1 MNQAALKSG
10 AVAVLIGLS
19 ACASSDPWYR
29 ENITSASFERDKEEC
44 KRQAVLDSPGNT
56 IGANLV
62 TAIMMG
68 SNISD
73 CLNKR
78 GYTQVKPKLDEKGK

>member
-1 MNQAALKSG
+1 MNQVALRCIT
-10 AVAVLIGLS
+10 VPIVIVLS

-29 ENITSASFERDKEEC
+29 ENITAASFERDKDEC

-62 TAIMMG
+62 TAVMMG
-68 SNISD
+68 SSISD
-73 CLNKR
+73 CLKKK
-78 GYTQVKPKLDEKGK
+78 GYTQVKQKPDEKAK